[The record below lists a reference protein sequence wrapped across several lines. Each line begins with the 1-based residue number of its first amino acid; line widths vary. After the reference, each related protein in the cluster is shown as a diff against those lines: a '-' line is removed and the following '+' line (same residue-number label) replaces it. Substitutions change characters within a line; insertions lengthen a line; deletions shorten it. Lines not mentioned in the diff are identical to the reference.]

1 MVGDQASR
9 AGTGLA
15 GALGSWTLMAWPGA
29 FDMAL
34 VTALS
39 CTFGMLSSLSR
50 VHKGVAG
57 LRSLIMNAGAV
68 WLAAFVIAAKTHAD
82 LPGGV
87 LIGLGVGL
95 AGTAVL
101 EVIENG
107 VLGITRRVVGA
118 PLVTVEELDQRLG
131 DLRNAAQVVF
141 AEAAIEK
148 HKEQDDDPN

>member
-1 MVGDQASR
+1 MVGDQAPR

-15 GALGSWTLMAWPGA
+15 GALGSWALTAWPGA
-29 FDMAL
+29 LDMAI

-39 CTFGMLSSLSR
+39 CAFGLLSSLSR
-50 VHKGVAG
+50 VHKGMAG

-95 AGTAVL
+95 AGSAVL
-101 EVIENG
+101 EVIEQG
-107 VLGITRRVVGA
+107 VLVVTRRMIGPDV
-118 PLVTVEELDQRLG
+118 VTVEEFEQRLG
-131 DLRNAAQVVF
+131 DERNRVQAVF
-141 AEAAIEK
+141 AEASVEK
-148 HKEQDDDPN
+148 NKEQGE